1 MAVCESLTA
10 IFYIVVHLLYIA
22 SEDPCNHS
30 EAMYF
35 YAHFR
40 RKGGHNEKSINPE
53 KRLCKRTDKDIAEA
67 ITFLTETERK
77 HLYHVLGSERIAE
90 IFSYFDD
97 AEMYLEELSLEQA
110 AKVIS
115 YMDADDALDVLDDL
129 SESKKNEI
137 VSHLDADA
145 QKDVQKLLSYEEDEI
160 GSCMTNNFVCI
171 SEGSDERAGPPGGGT

>member
-1 MAVCESLTA
+1 
-10 IFYIVVHLLYIA
+10 
-22 SEDPCNHS
+22 
-30 EAMYF
+30 
-35 YAHFR
+35 
-40 RKGGHNEKSINPE
+40 
-53 KRLCKRTDKDIAEA
+53 
-67 ITFLTETERK
+67 
-77 HLYHVLGSERIAE
+77 
-90 IFSYFDD
+90 
-97 AEMYLEELSLEQA
+97 MYLEELSLEQA

-171 SEGSDERAGPPGGGT
+171 